1 MVASWGSLI
10 ISFEKMSDHPIRL
23 AAFSVD
29 PPALEG
35 WSSLDPETFTVTSGI
50 FDALIYIGAA
60 GDVRPALATSWRSL
74 DSLTWELELR
84 RGVTFHDGT
93 PCDSE
98 SVVASLRAHFEP
110 TPTIIGSSL
119 FAAFNRIEAIGPHLV
134 RITTRVPDAIFIRR
148 LFVSHVAPAHLLR
161 TVGREGVAQNPI
173 GTGPYRFLSWARG
186 DVIRLERFEQ
196 HWAGR
201 ATVPRLDLMIRPRK
215 EWLELLRSGA
225 IDGAINIDTN
235 DATLLRDVPGIH
247 VEHAPATITHWFT
260 LRNRGPLADVRVR
273 RALNHA
279 IHGGLL
285 ATVVEHGRGIPQRA
299 LATPDDAGFP
309 SDLNGYGY
317 DPERASRLLAEAG
330 YSGGFSLRGLVSE
343 SSSGTYRMV
352 REFLSR
358 VGVNL
363 ESSIVPRAEWFQ
375 RLGPHAPSDF
385 DFAVCSIDNPI
396 HQPLFDHFSNL
407 VSIGRSSLLRDEEYD
422 RRYFSVASETDP
434 AQLVR
439 AQHELERYVFDQ
451 ALLLH
456 TAHQHVYYATRK
468 GITIVL
474 PRSGHFDAELYLSL
488 RVDEATLAQTAG
500 TLPHWPATTPD
511 LARLVRGTSPH
522 GIFYLEEEGF
532 EDLNAARVWHNVL
545 AGQERW
551 RSESEPMLRELVS
564 QVEARSS
571 LASIL
576 RSTERIGIVG
586 WSLSG
591 RRLFVNSGFQRWFPS
606 AETPE
611 QLLGQA
617 QWEELRRQLAAGA
630 AFVGQVSVSPDVRAA
645 EAPASLMLT
654 LMTSVDEHGAPVG
667 WSLVLA
673 DFSGEEERVRTGA
686 IRTILDRV
694 PYGLFLCDHDGR
706 VLSGYSRS
714 CDALFDRGGR
724 DLAGE
729 RLTELLGMSDSA
741 ATMFSLYYQQV
752 FDDIMPEEVNLH
764 QLPSR
769 IRRGGEQGDQHF
781 RLEGAVVRNEA
792 GAPDKVLFTLLD
804 INALVH
810 AEREAV
816 RNHGLLTVLRHHA
829 AFASFLREL
838 DRQAERL
845 LSEDASP
852 YGEPWE
858 PWARRELH
866 TWKGNLGMFGLSDL
880 STLIHLVEDQEAIVP
895 QDVRRVVAALDAR
908 LEEHRAI
915 WHLSRKE
922 GSLTTLLPLLSAD
935 TLVRRVEAATG
946 LAEAREAVAA
956 FRASL
961 DVVFVG
967 DLATPLVAA
976 VRHQAERRHKTAE
989 LVIAGAD
996 TPVPRHAL
1004 PLFQVLPHLLRNAVD
1019 HGIELD
1025 RGHKATCGI
1034 VTLRSEIRESTFHL
1048 VVADD
1053 GQGMDEE
1060 RLVSAAIAAGHLDS
1074 HRAKTLSHQEKLAL
1088 AFLPAVSTAARVTET
1103 SGRGVGM
1110 EAVVETVH
1118 RLGGTISVASRL
1130 HQGTTFSIEIP
1141 SG

>member
-1 MVASWGSLI
+1 
-10 ISFEKMSDHPIRL
+10 MSAHPIRL

-50 FDALIYIGAA
+50 FDALIYIGAD
-60 GDVRPALATSWRSL
+60 GEVRPALATSWRSL
-74 DSLTWELELR
+74 NPLTWELELR
-84 RGVTFHDGT
+84 HGITFHDGT
-93 PCDSE
+93 PCDSD

-119 FAAFNRIEAIGPHLV
+119 FAVLDGIEAIGPHLV
-134 RITTRVPDAIFIRR
+134 RITTRTPDAIFIRR
-148 LFVSHVAPAHLLR
+148 LIFSHVAPAHLLR
-161 TVGREGVAQNPI
+161 TVGREGVARNPI
-173 GTGPYRFLSWARG
+173 GTGPYRFLSWERG
-186 DVIRLERFEQ
+186 DVIRLERFEH
-196 HWAGR
+196 HWANR
-201 ATVPRLDLMIRPRK
+201 ATVPRLDLLIRPRK
-215 EWLELLRSGA
+215 EWLDLLRTGVV
-225 IDGAINIDTN
+225 DGAINIDTN
-235 DATLLRDVPGIH
+235 DATLLRDVPSIH
-247 VEHAPATITHWFT
+247 LEHAPATITHWFT

-299 LATPDDAGFP
+299 LATPDDVGFP

-317 DPERASRLLAEAG
+317 DPERAARLLAEAG
-330 YSGGFSLRGLVSE
+330 YASGFCLRGLVSE

-358 VGVNL
+358 VGVTL
-363 ESSIVPRAEWFQ
+363 EGAIVPRAEWFQ

-407 VSIGRSSLLRDEEYD
+407 VSIGRSSLLRDDEYD

-434 AQLVR
+434 TQLVR
-439 AQHELERYVFDQ
+439 AQQELERYVFDQ

-456 TAHQHVYYATRK
+456 TTHQHVYYATRK
-468 GITIVL
+468 GITMTL
-474 PRSGHFDAELYLSL
+474 PRSGHFDAELFLSL
-488 RVDEATLAQTAG
+488 RVEEALLGQTAG
-500 TLPHWPATTPD
+500 SLPEWPAPTPD

-522 GIFYLEEEGF
+522 GMFYLEEEGF
-532 EDLNAARVWHNVL
+532 DDLNAARVWHNVL

-571 LASIL
+571 LTSIL
-576 RSTERIGIVG
+576 RSTERIAIVG
-586 WSLSG
+586 WALSG

-630 AFVGQVSVSPDVRAA
+630 AFVGQVSVSPEVRAA
-645 EAPASLMLT
+645 EAPAILMLT

-686 IRTILDRV
+686 IRAILDRV
-694 PYGLFLCDHDGR
+694 PYGLFLCDHEGR

-714 CDALFDRGGR
+714 CDTLLDRGGR

-729 RLTELLGMSDSA
+729 RLTELLGMNDGA
-741 ATMFSLYYQQV
+741 ATTFSLYYQQI
-752 FDDIMPEEVNLH
+752 FDDIMPEEVNVH

-769 IRRGGEQGDQHF
+769 IRRGGARGDQHF
-781 RLEGAVVRNEA
+781 RLEGAVVRNDA

-804 INALVH
+804 ITALVH
-810 AEREAV
+810 AEREAE
-816 RNHGLLTVLRHHA
+816 RNHGLLTVLRHRA
-829 AFASFLREL
+829 AFTSFLREL
-838 DRQAERL
+838 DRQSQNL
-845 LSEDASP
+845 LSERTSP
-852 YGEPWE
+852 HGEPWE

-866 TWKGNLGMFGLSDL
+866 TWKGNLATFGLSDL
-880 STLIHLVEDQEAIVP
+880 SRLIHQVEDQEAIGA
-895 QDVRRVVAALDAR
+895 QDIRRVVAALDAR
-908 LEEHRAI
+908 LEEHRET
-915 WHLSRKE
+915 WLLSRKG
-922 GSLTTLLPLLSAD
+922 GSLTTLLPMSSAD
-935 TLVRRVEAATG
+935 ALVSHIKTATSLVEAQ
-946 LAEAREAVAA
+946 EIVAA
-956 FRASL
+956 FRTSL
-961 DVVFVG
+961 DQVHVG
-967 DLATPLVAA
+967 DLAIPLVAA

-996 TPVPRHAL
+996 TLVPPRAL

-1019 HGIELD
+1019 HGIESD
-1025 RGHKATCGI
+1025 RGQKPTCGI
-1034 VTLRSEIRESTFHL
+1034 ITLRSELKGSTFHL
-1048 VVADD
+1048 FVADD

-1074 HRAKTLSHQEKLAL
+1074 DQAKVLSHQEKLAL
-1088 AFLPAVSTAARVTET
+1088 AFLPAVSTADRVTET

-1118 RLGGTISVASRL
+1118 RLGGTITVTSHR
-1130 HQGTTFSIEIP
+1130 HQGTKFSIEIP
-1141 SG
+1141 RG